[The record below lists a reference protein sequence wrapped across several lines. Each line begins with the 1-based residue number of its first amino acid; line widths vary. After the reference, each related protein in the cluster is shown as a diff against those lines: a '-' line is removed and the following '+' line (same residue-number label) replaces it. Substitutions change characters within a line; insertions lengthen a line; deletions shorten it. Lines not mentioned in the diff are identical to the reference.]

1 MIVKNCSNILILYS
15 LLPIDILKII
25 YIKLCQNNAYNII
38 LKNVKQRINKKY
50 TIRYI
55 LLKFIQVNS
64 INIYNQNTEFLINS
78 VINFEIIDNL
88 NYLYINDFRLSR
100 SFWIHFLNILS
111 IKLNIIRN
119 YLFITNEINNEK
131 SKIYYN
137 YKKIYTIWFNIC
149 KKYNIKLFIIKRSR
163 FNLSSNYKTISLT
176 SRTINKIKSFNNL
189 FAFPRILHDN
199 YELIDYDTSFN
210 NVISY

>member
-1 MIVKNCSNILILYS
+1 MIAKNCSNILILYT

-25 YIKLCQNNAYNII
+25 YIKLSQNNAYAVI
-38 LKNVKQRINKKY
+38 LKNLKQRITKKY

-55 LLKFIQVNS
+55 LLKFIEINS
-64 INIYNQNTEFLINS
+64 INIYNQNIEFSINS
-78 VINFEIIDNL
+78 IINLEIIDNL

-100 SFWIHFLNILS
+100 SFWNHFLNILS

-119 YLFITNEINNEK
+119 YLLITNQINNEQ

-137 YKKIYTIWFNIC
+137 YKKFYNIWFNIC
-149 KKYNIKLFIIKRSR
+149 KKYNIKLFIIKRSK
-163 FNLSSNYKTISLT
+163 FSLSSNYKTISLS
-176 SRTINKIKSFNNL
+176 SRIINKLKSFNNL
-189 FAFPRILHDN
+189 FAFPRILDDN

-210 NVISY
+210 NLI

>member
-1 MIVKNCSNILILYS
+1 MIAKNCSNILILYT

-25 YIKLCQNNAYNII
+25 YIKLCQNNAYVII
-38 LKNVKQRINKKY
+38 LKNVKQRITKKY

-55 LLKFIQVNS
+55 FLKFIQVNS
-64 INIYNQNTEFLINS
+64 INIYNQNIEFLINS
-78 VINFEIIDNL
+78 VINLEIIDNL
-88 NYLYINDFRLSR
+88 NYLYIYDFRLSR

-119 YLFITNEINNEK
+119 YLFITNKINNEK
-131 SKIYYN
+131 SKIYHN
-137 YKKIYTIWFNIC
+137 YKKFYTIWFNIC

-176 SRTINKIKSFNNL
+176 SRIINKIKSFNNL
-189 FAFPRILHDN
+189 FAFPRILDDN
-199 YELIDYDTSFN
+199 YELIDYNTSFN
-210 NVISY
+210 NLI

>member
-1 MIVKNCSNILILYS
+1 MIAKNCSNILILYT

-25 YIKLCQNNAYNII
+25 YIKLCQNNAYAII
-38 LKNVKQRINKKY
+38 LKNVKQRITKKY

-55 LLKFIQVNS
+55 FLKFIQVNS
-64 INIYNQNTEFLINS
+64 INIYNKNTEFLINS
-78 VINFEIIDNL
+78 VINLEIIDNL
-88 NYLYINDFRLSR
+88 NYLYIYDFKLSR

-111 IKLNIIRN
+111 IKLNIIKN

-131 SKIYYN
+131 SKIYHN
-137 YKKIYTIWFNIC
+137 YKKFYTIWFNIC

-176 SRTINKIKSFNNL
+176 TRIINKIKSFNNL
-189 FAFPRILHDN
+189 FAFPRILDDN
-199 YELIDYDTSFN
+199 YELIDYNTSFN
-210 NVISY
+210 NFI